1 MNPFLTA
8 GLVAGAGAVAALGAR
23 GAVAPQSQLF
33 GPTLRRT
40 RNASTIALTFD
51 DGPNP
56 AVTPRLL
63 DLLERYEISAMFFLI
78 GKYVRACPD
87 LAAKIATRGHTIGNH
102 TETHP
107 NLTWLTPRRIGE
119 ELERCREAI
128 FAATGREPRWM
139 RPPFGF
145 RGPQLN
151 AVVRRAGYAG
161 VAMWSL
167 STQDWKPQPP
177 EPVIRRLRSARGGD
191 VIVLHDGDHRQLGG
205 DRLHTVVALE
215 HWLPRWKDAGFRFV
229 ALDTAGEDSKRSLQ
243 TLPTR

>member
-1 MNPFLTA
+1 MNSFLTA
-8 GLVAGAGAVAALGAR
+8 GLVAGAGAAIGTW

-40 RNASTIALTFD
+40 NDASTIALTFD

-63 DLLERYEISAMFFLI
+63 DLLDQRGVRATFFLV
-78 GKYVRACPD
+78 GKHVRACPA
-87 LAAKIATRGHTIGNH
+87 LAAEIAARGHAVGNH

-107 NLTWLTPRRIGE
+107 NLMWLSPRRIGE

-128 FAATGREPRWM
+128 VAATGREPRWM

-167 STQDWKPQPP
+167 WAWDWKPQPP
-177 EPVIRRLRSARGGD
+177 EPVIRRLRRARGGD
-191 VIVLHDGDHRQLGG
+191 VIVLHDGDYQRLGG
-205 DRLHTVVALE
+205 DRLHTVLALE
-215 HWLPRWKDAGFRFV
+215 HWLPRWRDAGLRFV
-229 ALDTAGEDSKRSLQ
+229 ELDTAEEDSKRSLK
-243 TLPTR
+243 TLHTP